1 MQAKPG
7 LPSILGQIVP
17 RRPWFS
23 NARLLFLASVVL
35 SVASYYT
42 TYLGLK
48 QYVAADE
55 AWLAASITFGLQAVM
70 FAVAWLSAESLA
82 TSLRAFVGYL
92 IIYSICA
99 LVSIFFSFSSLFN
112 SIFDEQ
118 QRDLVNADYVRKF
131 YQETVVTL
139 DDGLTGQTAAMH
151 RDILSGAE
159 FADFRRNIES
169 VMGLGRAAPD
179 ILSRRFAAEQAKID
193 DEIARLSTDLAAEK
207 ARQEALTAER
217 SRIERQLAEI
227 DANTTQ
233 AGGQIDADRKAATD
247 LRARILV
254 LEAQM
259 EAELQGVGSAPGEG
273 PAYRRLREER
283 NTLQREL
290 IPIEARLSATTAN
303 PDPRL
308 AERDRLATALQ
319 VGAADLGQAE
329 ARVAALNRQLEDA
342 QRRQSEAA
350 PANTLD
356 VSQSIAA
363 VEDSLRRA
371 AIDPE
376 SFSSSISKI
385 VAQCSTLLGE
395 IRADPQMADDATLLS
410 CDPGQLQIV
419 INSLQ
424 QLVERRSEFRQRCV
438 ATDVPVGKEGEIFA
452 VIAKGTETCITLA
465 GPANSDLRAELAFL
479 ISSRGPTAHPFVI
492 AQNALFVDRLPVSY
506 MAAVIAT
513 VIDLL
518 ILLVALMAQMS
529 NDKRRENAIRSLLEV
544 ETEDKGNG
552 KLFFVHLRPGTYN
565 HVERRRLQQELVGL
579 NLAFYDPK
587 EDRLYLSAEARQY
600 LFNLVSQLEA

>member
-7 LPSILGQIVP
+7 LPSILGRILP
-17 RRPWFS
+17 RRPLFS
-23 NARLLFLASVVL
+23 NARLLFLASIVL

-55 AWLAASITFGLQAVM
+55 AWLAASITFGLQAIM
-70 FAVAWLSAESLA
+70 FAVAWLAAESLA
-82 TSLRAFVGYL
+82 TSFRAFVGYL
-92 IIYSICA
+92 IIYTVCA

-139 DDGLTGQTAAMH
+139 DDGLTVQATAMH

-159 FADFRRNIES
+159 FADFRRNVDG

-179 ILSRRFAAEQAKID
+179 ILSRRFAAEQTRID
-193 DEIARLSTDLAAEK
+193 GEIARLSTELAAEN
-207 ARQEALTAER
+207 ARQQALMAER
-217 SRIERQLAEI
+217 SRIERLIAEI
-227 DANTTQ
+227 DATATQ
-233 AGGQIDADRKAATD
+233 AGGQIDADRKSAAD

-259 EAELQGVGSAPGEG
+259 EAELKGVGSAPGEG
-273 PAYRRLREER
+273 PAFRRLRDER
-283 NTLQREL
+283 NALQREL
-290 IPIEARLSATTAN
+290 IPIEARLSVSTSN

-308 AERDRLATALQ
+308 AERDRLASALQ
-319 VGAADLGQAE
+319 VGAADLGQAD
-329 ARVAALNRQLEDA
+329 ARIAALNRQLEDA
-342 QRRQSEAA
+342 RRRQSEAA

-363 VEDSLRRA
+363 VEESLRQA
-371 AIDPE
+371 ATDPQ
-376 SFSSSISKI
+376 SFSSSISKV

-395 IRADPQMADDATLLS
+395 IRADPQMAGDAALLN

-438 ATDVPVGKEGEIFA
+438 ATDVPVGGEGEIFT
-452 VIAKGTETCITLA
+452 VIAQGTEACITLA
-465 GPANSDLRAELAFL
+465 GPANSDLRSELAFL

-492 AQNALFVDRLPVSY
+492 AQNALFIDRLPVSY

-544 ETEDKGNG
+544 DTEDKGNG
-552 KLFFVHLRPGTYN
+552 KLFFVHVRPGTYN
-565 HVERRRLQQELVGL
+565 HAERRRLQQELVGL

-587 EDRLYLSAEARQY
+587 EDKLYLSAEARQY
-600 LFNLVSQLEA
+600 LFNLLRQLDA